1 MAAAWRVLMGDEVP
15 GVEKR
20 DLLATIV
27 DKVVCHKEG
36 ADVVFLP
43 SVFGPLGKGN
53 QSQSTTI
60 STLYTTCMVC
70 QVRSSICLW
79 GVRNAGI

>member
-1 MAAAWRVLMGDEVP
+1 MAAAWRVLTSDEVP

-27 DKVVCHKEG
+27 EKVVCQKEG

-43 SVFGPLGKGN
+43 GVFGPLGEENG
-53 QSQSTTI
+53 SQSTTI
-60 STLYTTCMVC
+60 PSLYTTC
-70 QVRSSICLW
+70 I
-79 GVRNAGI
+79 GISTQR